1 MINSVD
7 KLYETLES
15 VVESENI
22 KVIDHIHFS
31 ESDEN
36 LSFRFEYETENGYV
50 EKSLILTK
58 GFADVIRCL
67 ISDIRTFV
75 GIKKITLS
83 NMDYNLFIKDGSKI
97 EELYDVELI
106 EIRNSKLIFRKQD
119 KSKLVVYENNIWNL
133 EFVNFLTE

>member
-1 MINSVD
+1 MNNVD

-31 ESDEN
+31 ESDGN
-36 LSFRFEYETENGYV
+36 LSFRFEYENENGYN
-50 EKSLILTK
+50 EKTLILTK
-58 GFADVIRCL
+58 GFSDVIRCL

-75 GIKKITLS
+75 GIRKITLS
-83 NMDYNLFIKDGSKI
+83 NMVYDLFVEDGNKVN
-97 EELYDVELI
+97 EFYDIELI

-119 KSKLVVYENNIWNL
+119 GNKMVVYDNKIYNL
-133 EFVNFLTE
+133 C

>member
-1 MINSVD
+1 MINNVD

-31 ESDEN
+31 ESDGN
-36 LSFRFEYETENGYV
+36 LSFRFEYENENGYN
-50 EKSLILTK
+50 EKTLILTK
-58 GFADVIRCL
+58 GFSDVIRCL

-75 GIKKITLS
+75 GIRKITLS
-83 NMDYNLFIKDGSKI
+83 NMVYDLFVEDGNKVN
-97 EELYDVELI
+97 EFYDIELI

-119 KSKLVVYENNIWNL
+119 GNKW
-133 EFVNFLTE
+133 

>member
-1 MINSVD
+1 MNNVD

-31 ESDEN
+31 ESDGN
-36 LSFRFEYETENGYV
+36 LSFRFEYENENGYN
-50 EKSLILTK
+50 EKTLILTK
-58 GFADVIRCL
+58 GFSDVIRCL

-75 GIKKITLS
+75 GIRKITLS
-83 NMDYNLFIKDGSKI
+83 NMVYDLFVEDGNKVN
-97 EELYDVELI
+97 EFYDIELI

-119 KSKLVVYENNIWNL
+119 GNKMVVYDNKIYNL
-133 EFVNFLTE
+133 EFVNFTE